1 MSTLDALT
9 REEQALVTKQLGQL
23 SKFSAVNQV
32 HEAYYDGSFAANIL
46 NISTPKHVGR
56 ILRTVSGWAGTA
68 VDVLEERLD
77 FLGFGDD
84 DLLDVFMD
92 NALDEE
98 SGQVHLDTLIYGI
111 GFVSV
116 TAGTGNE
123 PEILVRGHDAKNT
136 TGILNPRSRML
147 EAALTRE
154 IKDGE
159 VKGMELWLPDQ
170 IVTAKRASDSAP
182 WEVTD
187 RTAHNFGAVPLV
199 PFINRARTGNR
210 YGKSEVTAPLRR
222 YADAAVRTLISMDV
236 NREFFSAPQR
246 YAIGMDQEDFVGPD
260 GQPLSPWQILTGRIW
275 MTGPIDEDEKT
286 PNLGEFSPQP
296 PGPFLDQIEGLAQL
310 AAAEAGLPSHYFG
323 LRGDQATSADA
334 IRAMEARLV
343 KRAERRQKSF
353 GRSWAQVS
361 KLIRAGQQNTTV
373 AEAEASTTRWG
384 NPATPTVGATMDAMV
399 KAVQAGVAPGNSRV
413 IWDRVGFT
421 PEEQRLLE
429 RESIARRLSERSA
442 MLSGASRMVS
452 ESDREAAGAGT
463 AVEADAGLD
472 AFVRGHD
479 SSGL

>member
-1 MSTLDALT
+1 MVAGVFS
-9 REEQALVTKQLGQL
+9 REEKALVDSMLAQIVAH
-23 SKFSAVNQV
+23 SAANRE
-32 HEAYYDGSFAANIL
+32 HESYYDGSFTAHLL
-46 NISTPKHVGR
+46 NISTPEHIGR
-56 ILRTVSGWAGTA
+56 MLKTVSGWAGTA

-77 FLGFGDD
+77 FLGYADD
-84 DLLDVFMD
+84 DLVEAFET

-116 TAGTGNE
+116 TGGGEGE
-123 PEILVRGHDAKNT
+123 PEQLIRGHDANNT
-136 TGILNPRSRML
+136 TGILNPRTRL
-147 EAALTRE
+147 FDAALTRE
-154 IKDGE
+154 VKNGE
-159 VKGMELWLPDQ
+159 VVGVDLWLPDQ
-170 IVTAKRASDSAP
+170 VVKARRQRHGSP
-182 WEVTD
+182 WEIVD
-187 RTAHNFGAVPLV
+187 RKRNNLGAVQIV
-199 PFINRARTGNR
+199 PFINRARIGDR
-210 YGKSEVTAPLRR
+210 GGKSEVTAPLRR

-246 YAIGMDQEDFVGPD
+246 YAIGMSTDDFVGPD
-260 GQPLSPWQILTGRIW
+260 GRPLNPWQILTGRVW
-275 MTGPIDEDEKT
+275 STGEVGDDEREPK
-286 PNLGEFSPQP
+286 LGEFDPQP

-353 GRSWAQVS
+353 GRSWSQVS
-361 KLIRAGQQNTTV
+361 RLVRAGRDRERV
-373 AEAEASTTRWG
+373 ADVEASRTRWG

-399 KAVQAGVAPGNSRV
+399 KAVQAGLAPGNSRV

-429 RESIARRLSERSA
+429 REVAQLRLENRVA
-442 MLSGASRMVS
+442 LISGASRAVGDEAKALSGS
-452 ESDREAAGAGT
+452 EQPVAAGIGID
-463 AVEADAGLD
+463 E
-472 AFVRGHD
+472 FIRGSD